1 MEPIRWYFDRSGHS
15 EATFVQASCNNI
27 DVTKKIVY
35 GVDIRGKEIEIDY
48 DYLVVA
54 VGAEPAT
61 FGIPGDLVSYDL
73 LCYCTLFYITVC
85 DRLCC
90 VVLSLIIV

>member
-15 EATFVQASCNNI
+15 EATFIQASCDNVNI
-27 DVTKKIVY
+27 EKQIVY
-35 GVDIRGKEIEIDY
+35 GVDVRGEKIEIDY

-61 FGIPGDLVSYDL
+61 FGIPGTYHYYDS
-73 LCYCTLFYITVC
+73 TFALF
-85 DRLCC
+85 
-90 VVLSLIIV
+90 

>member
-15 EATFVQASCNNI
+15 AATFVQASCSN
-27 DVTKKIVY
+27 
-35 GVDIRGKEIEIDY
+35 VDIKEQVVHGLDMNGKKVEIDY

-61 FGIPGDLVSYDL
+61 FGIPGTTYHEPLHDYGIPRHL
-73 LCYCTLFYITVC
+73 L
-85 DRLCC
+85 
-90 VVLSLIIV
+90 LIDDKF